1 MTTNTEARDALA
13 AEFPRL
19 TWRLS
24 GIPQWAA
31 VCGTSGD
38 TEIKVTPPDDY
49 ILVRTW
55 RCSVRSMRGAT
66 AYTTELVDDES
77 IPDLVRR
84 TVREF
89 GAWVDSVRDAVDP
102 FVDTSLRR
110 MDESAHAEDLKR
122 IATAGLEKAD
132 ALVAEFQSQIAM
144 LKAVTQ

>member
-1 MTTNTEARDALA
+1 MTNTEARDALA

-24 GIPQWAA
+24 GIPQWAS

-66 AYTTELVDDES
+66 AYTTELADGET

-102 FVDTSLRR
+102 FVDTSIRR
-110 MDESAHAEDLKR
+110 MDVSAHAEDLKR
-122 IATAGLEKAD
+122 IAAAGLEKAE
-132 ALVAEFQSQIAM
+132 ALVAQFQAQIAM
-144 LKAVTQ
+144 LKAVSP